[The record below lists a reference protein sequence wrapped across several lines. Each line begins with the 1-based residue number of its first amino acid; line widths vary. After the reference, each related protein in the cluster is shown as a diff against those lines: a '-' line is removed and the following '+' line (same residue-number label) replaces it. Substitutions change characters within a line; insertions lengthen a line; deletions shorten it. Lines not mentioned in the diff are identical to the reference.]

1 MSYQYIKYRKLAIV
15 VDNNQ
20 PHSENTP
27 NDKGVNDITQP
38 APEGK
43 AQLNKEP
50 KTHHSAV
57 NKPVQSTPHKS
68 IWRWV
73 LLLGVII
80 AMIAGYL
87 IWQKMTASAE
97 PRVQTVSREGVV
109 NRIQK
114 LNRLETVAYNVDT
127 VITSEKQGTWYRL
140 WQDGQ
145 KGLFIARGRVVAG
158 VDLSKLGDEMVQ
170 ITDPSQAQ
178 IEEAIQQAT
187 ASGNEKGTITI
198 LPNIMVTLPP
208 SEVFAVYL
216 DNIEVYDWQA
226 GVLGM
231 REVDPE
237 ILKQAQLAAKR
248 EVLERACRGDMMKQA
263 EENATTQVQQLFALT
278 GAKVTVTSQGVGAC
292 QVLQ

>member
-1 MSYQYIKYRKLAIV
+1 MVNNNRESNHSTSNGQHPTDSQSVDQGKLEKELIKPSVIDDPLK
-15 VDNNQ
+15 Q
-20 PHSENTP
+20 
-27 NDKGVNDITQP
+27 
-38 APEGK
+38 AP
-43 AQLNKEP
+43 
-50 KTHHSAV
+50 T
-57 NKPVQSTPHKS
+57 STPYVG

-73 LLLGVII
+73 MMLGVVTAIG
-80 AMIAGYL
+80 AGYL
-87 IWQKMTASAE
+87 LWQLMSATPE

-109 NRIQK
+109 SRIQK

-170 ITDPSQAQ
+170 VTEPSEKQLS
-178 IEEAIQQAT
+178 EAVQQA
-187 ASGNEKGTITI
+187 AAAGNNDAPITI

-208 SEVFAVYL
+208 SEVFSVYL
-216 DNIEVYDWQA
+216 DDIQVYDWQA

-237 ILKQAQLAAKR
+237 ILKQAQLTAKR
-248 EVLERACRGDMMKQA
+248 EVLERACQGDVMTQA
-263 EENATTQVQQLFALT
+263 EENAKTQVQQLFALT
-278 GAKVTVTSQGVGAC
+278 GANVTVMSQGAGAC
-292 QVLQ
+292 QMQ